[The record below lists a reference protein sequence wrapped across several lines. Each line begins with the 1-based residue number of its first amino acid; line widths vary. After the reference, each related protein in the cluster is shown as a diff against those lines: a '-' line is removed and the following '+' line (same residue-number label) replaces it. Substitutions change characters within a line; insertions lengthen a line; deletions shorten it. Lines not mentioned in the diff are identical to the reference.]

1 VFYISSLNPA
11 TNFFSP
17 TQTAISSPPP
27 TSFLDIKMS
36 NNNDLN
42 VLPFFIPYAYGLPS
56 RRHIVIARRADAHF
70 RELFPFFV
78 EASLE
83 EGGLTGCHVDFVNY
97 NKMMHVDSAVEE
109 LEECTSDTREQR
121 SRRLCSLSRRA

>member
-56 RRHIVIARRADAHF
+56 RRHIVLARRADAHF

-83 EGGLTGCHVDFVNY
+83 EGGLTGCHVD
-97 NKMMHVDSAVEE
+97 SAVEE